1 MSSSARRP
9 PWPFL
14 LILLVALLL
23 VPVALAVVYYQESNP
38 PEFVEPPVEAADAAT
53 VRDFCTKCHAYPEPS
68 SFPRAEWAREVG
80 QAYRFAAEAGLVR
93 TAPRQASVIKYFET
107 NSPEELPR
115 LPELPDS
122 PRWPVKFER
131 RNLSLGE
138 SKSTPIVTSAKLVAL
153 TGSTASEMLVCDM
166 RTQRILY
173 ANLDNA
179 DMRWRAVATGSYPV
193 RVELVDLD
201 QNGRRDFL
209 VSNMGVHYPSDDL
222 LGSVVWHRGEVGGF
236 TPITLLE
243 GVGRVVDVKALDVE
257 GDGKLDLLV
266 AIYGWRKTGEIVLL
280 RNRTTDWTTPKFVAE
295 VIDKRHGSIELAVAD
310 LNGDGKPDF
319 VSAFGQEHEQVVTYL
334 NDGSGG
340 FKSQTV
346 YAAPL
351 PSFGTAAFQLADLDR
366 DGDLDIV
373 LANGDIL
380 DPPTLLK
387 PYHGLQWL
395 ENTGTG
401 TAFTSHRIGDL
412 HGVMASAVA
421 DFDGDGDLDIVGVTY
436 IPDGHIPDRVRQRLP
451 AVVLYEQTTT
461 GQFTPHVLSRGD
473 CDYLSC
479 SAAVLPGDKLPSL
492 LVGNG
497 CFVNANRKLSAVS
510 IWRNRGRP

>member
-1 MSSSARRP
+1 M
-9 PWPFL
+9 WPFL
-14 LILLVALLL
+14 VILLVAALV
-23 VPVALAVVYYQESNP
+23 VPVALAVVYYKEAK
-38 PEFVEPPVEAADAAT
+38 PVEFIEPEVEIADAAT

-68 SFPRAEWAREVG
+68 SFPRGEWAREVS

-93 TAPRQASVIKYFET
+93 SAPRQASVVKYFEKH
-107 NSPEELPR
+107 SPDELPK
-115 LPELPDS
+115 LPHLPDS

-138 SKSTPIVTSAKLVAL
+138 TKSTPIVTSAKLVAL
-153 TGSTASEMLVCDM
+153 SGTAQSELLVCDM
-166 RTQRILY
+166 RTQRIVY
-173 ANLDNA
+173 ANLD
-179 DMRWRAVATGSYPV
+179 DTELRWRAVADGSYPV

-201 QNGRRDFL
+201 GDGRRDML
-209 VSNMGVHYPSDDL
+209 VSNMGVHYPSDDR
-222 LGSVVWHRGEVGGF
+222 LGSVVWHRGVTGGF
-236 TPITLLE
+236 TPIPLLE
-243 GVGRVVDVKALDVE
+243 NVGRVVDVKALDVE

-266 AIYGWRKTGEIVLL
+266 AIYGWRQTGEIVLL
-280 RNRTTDWTTPKFVAE
+280 RNRTTDWAAPKFVPE
-295 VIDKRHGSIELAVAD
+295 VLDKRHGSIELAIAD

-319 VSAFGQEHEQVVTYL
+319 VTAFGQEHEQVVTYL
-334 NDGSGG
+334 NDGAGG
-340 FKSQTV
+340 FKPQTV

-351 PSFGTAAFQLADLDR
+351 PSFGTAAFQLADLDG

-395 ENTGTG
+395 ENTGHG
-401 TAFTSHRIGDL
+401 TAFTAHRIGEL
-412 HGVMASAVA
+412 HGVMASTVA
-421 DFDGDGDLDIVGVTY
+421 DFDGDDDLDIVGVTY
-436 IPDGHIPDRVRQRLP
+436 IPDGHIPDSVRKQLP
-451 AVVLYEQTTT
+451 AAVLYEQTAK

-479 SAAVLPGDKLPSL
+479 SVAVLPGDKLPSL

-497 CFVNANRKLSAVS
+497 CFVNATRKLSAVS